1 MARHL
6 VNPDAVPATPS
17 PSRRGRPSGARA
29 AAIDADIRAAA
40 RALFLEL
47 GYEATSMDAIAA
59 RVPVS
64 KGTLYT
70 RYQGKEL
77 LFRAVIEN
85 EMERFSLEA
94 GANDHLMPDDLEG
107 RLRHHARAMIDLFG
121 RPHYQLF
128 SRMLDSAARTFPDL
142 NVLRQEVRTRH
153 YLRVLVDD
161 LAKTRE
167 GGRLPRHDREVL
179 ANMFLHAI
187 AGWHRHE
194 SALRDVPAGEALAY
208 ADRVVSFI
216 ARAADVP
223 ADAGR

>member
-6 VNPDAVPATPS
+6 AQSDAAPTTAPR
-17 PSRRGRPSGARA
+17 SRRGRPSGDRA

-40 RALFLEL
+40 RILFLEG

-70 RYQGKEL
+70 RYQSKEQ
-77 LFRAVIEN
+77 LFRAVIEG
-85 EMERFSLEA
+85 EMERFSIEA

-107 RLRHHARAMIDLFG
+107 RLRHHAHTMIDLFG
-121 RPHYQLF
+121 RPHYRHF
-128 SRMLDSAARTFPDL
+128 SGMLDSAARTFPDL
-142 NVLRQEVRTRH
+142 NVLRQEVRTRR
-153 YLRVLVDD
+153 YLGFLVDD

-167 GGRLPRHDREVL
+167 GRSLSRGDRTIL

-194 SALRDVPAGEALAY
+194 SALRDLPQAEAVAY
-208 ADRVVSFI
+208 ADRVVTLI
-216 ARAADVP
+216 ARAIEHDS
-223 ADAGR
+223 R